1 MAVELSAG
9 TLDETGLEDW
19 KGMRRRRLDS
29 TVLFFFRVVA
39 KWAWAAACWP
49 AFLIFIQNSSSFSIL
64 GQDVRH
70 GLSAHQWT
78 RDVKR

>member
-29 TVLFFFRVVA
+29 AVLFFFRVVA

-49 AFLIFIQNSSSFSIL
+49 AFLIL
-64 GQDVRH
+64 R
-70 GLSAHQWT
+70 
-78 RDVKR
+78 